1 MRASMPHSRATP
13 AESLADAV
21 HSSTFECSPWLAQ
34 ERVLEEPPARPQEPL
49 RLAINENLVEQPLDG
64 EAILRVG

>member
-1 MRASMPHSRATP
+1 MLASMPHSRATP
-13 AESLADAV
+13 AESPADAV
-21 HSSTFECSPWLAQ
+21 RSATFECSPWLAQ

-49 RLAINENLVEQPLDG
+49 RLAVNENLVEQPLDG